1 MLSQQDG
8 IKAVVQGVAISPNSA
23 FRERLVYM
31 IFLLCVISDILDES
45 RIMVE
50 DDDELFMTTNTQ
62 R

>member
-1 MLSQQDG
+1 
-8 IKAVVQGVAISPNSA
+8 
-23 FRERLVYM
+23 M